1 MNEFLEWA
9 KRMKAHINKKK
20 KTLDQNLAQDCYDD
34 GRIDMLQMCIDWF
47 DPQKLK
53 FDPKEAYDEL

>member
-1 MNEFLEWA
+1 MNEFLAWA
-9 KRMKAHINKKK
+9 ERMKAHLEKKRLHGSEY
-20 KTLDQNLAQDCYDD
+20 TQEHTEGQ
-34 GRIDMLQMCIDWF
+34 IDMITMVIDWF